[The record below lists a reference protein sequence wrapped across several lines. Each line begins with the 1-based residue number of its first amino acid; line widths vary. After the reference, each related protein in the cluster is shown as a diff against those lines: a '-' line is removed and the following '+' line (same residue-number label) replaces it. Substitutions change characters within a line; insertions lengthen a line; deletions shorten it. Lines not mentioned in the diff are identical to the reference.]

1 MTDVAQVLAEVQKAE
16 GTRLVARLI
25 RITGDWALAEDCVQD
40 ALVKAWQRWP
50 RDGVP
55 ERPGAWLA
63 TTARNIALDRW
74 RRTRVEAQKIQRLG
88 ADVARGEEDDTL
100 ALVFS
105 CCHPALPLDGQV
117 ALTLKFVGGLST
129 AEVARAFLVSEDTM
143 TRRLTRARTKIQQ
156 AGIPFQVPTDPWRTE
171 RLQGVLGVLYLLF
184 NRGNDSPAGIN
195 EQSTLGPEAIRLAR
209 LLVGLLPT
217 EGEAKGALALML
229 MTWARRPARY
239 DTDGAFITMDLQ
251 DRRLWDQ
258 ASLAEGLSILDD
270 ALSNL
275 DDGLTTSPGP
285 YTLQAAIAGCHAR
298 ASRAEDTDFARI
310 AGLYTRLQVVA
321 PSPVVRLNLAVARGF
336 SEGPGVGLALVEA
349 LADEPSLAQ
358 YHYLPAVRA
367 EFLGRLG
374 RTVEAIEAYRQAEA
388 LAPSGADRRFLADK
402 RRLLVRCP

>member
-1 MTDVAQVLAEVQKAE
+1 MTDVAQALAEVQKAE

-40 ALVKAWQRWP
+40 ALLKAWERWP

-63 TTARNIALDRW
+63 TTARNLALDRW
-74 RRTRVEAQKIQRLG
+74 RRTRVEAQKLQRLG
-88 ADVARGEEDDTL
+88 VDVARGEEDDTL

-105 CCHPALPLDGQV
+105 CCHPALPLEGQV

-156 AGIPFQVPTDPWRTE
+156 AGIPFQVPADPWRAE

-184 NRGNDSPAGIN
+184 NRGNDAPAGVN
-195 EQSTLGPEAIRLAR
+195 DQSTLGPEAIRLAR
-209 LLVGLLPT
+209 LLVELLPT

-229 MTWARRPARY
+229 LTWARRPARY
-239 DTDGAFITMDLQ
+239 EAGSFITMDLQ

-258 ASLAEGLSILDD
+258 RALAEGLALLDD
-270 ALSNL
+270 ALA
-275 DDGLTTSPGP
+275 TTPGP

-298 ASRAEDTDFARI
+298 AARAEDTDFARI

-349 LADEPSLAQ
+349 LTEEPSLAH

-374 RTVEAIEAYRQAEA
+374 RVAEALEAYREAEA
-388 LAPSGADRRFLADK
+388 LAPSEADRRFLAEK
-402 RRLLVRCP
+402 RRLLGE